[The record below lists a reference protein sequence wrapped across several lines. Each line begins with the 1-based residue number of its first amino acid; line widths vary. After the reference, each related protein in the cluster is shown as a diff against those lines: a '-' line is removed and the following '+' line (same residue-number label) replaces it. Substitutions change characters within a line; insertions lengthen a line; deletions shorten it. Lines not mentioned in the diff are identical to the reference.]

1 LNNNKM
7 LKKILFLTGT
17 RADFGKL
24 KPLINVCND
33 SDLLDVYIFATGM
46 HMHKKYGFTVK
57 EIEKLGFKNI
67 FKFINY
73 TSEKSMDLTLS
84 KTIEG
89 LSSYVKEERPDM
101 IIVHGDRLEALA
113 GAIVGAMNNILVGHV
128 EGGEV
133 SGTIDDLLRHATSK
147 MAHLHFVAS
156 ETAEKRLIQLGESSD
171 SIFKIGSPD
180 VDIMLSDKL
189 PTLDNVIKHYEIP
202 FDKYAIA
209 MLHPVTTEL
218 ELIENQAK
226 VFAKSLIDSGE
237 NYVVVYPNNDMGSE
251 YILKVYEKYLKNN
264 SNFILFPSLR
274 FEYFLILLKNANFL
288 IGNSS
293 TGIHEAPVYGIPTIN
308 IGSRQENRFEYQSI
322 NNVDF
327 DLDKIL
333 EAIRKV
339 KKIGKYNPTNHYG
352 TGDSADKFIKLIEC
366 MEIWKT
372 NTQKKFIDLV

>member
-1 LNNNKM
+1 M

-89 LSSYVKEERPDM
+89 LSSYVKEERPNM

-274 FEYFLILLKNANFL
+274 FEYFLTLLKNANFL

-352 TGDSADKFIKLIEC
+352 TGDSADKFIKLIEG

-372 NTQKKFIDLV
+372 NAQKKFIDLV

>member
-1 LNNNKM
+1 M

-372 NTQKKFIDLV
+372 NAQKKFIDLV

>member
-1 LNNNKM
+1 MNNNKM

-89 LSSYVKEERPDM
+89 LSSYVKEERPNM

-274 FEYFLILLKNANFL
+274 FEYFLTLLKNANFL

-333 EAIRKV
+333 EVIKKV

-352 TGDSADKFIKLIEC
+352 TGDSADKFIKLIEG

-372 NTQKKFIDLV
+372 NAQKKFIDLV

>member
-1 LNNNKM
+1 M

-89 LSSYVKEERPDM
+89 LSSYVKEERPNM

-333 EAIRKV
+333 EVIKKV

-352 TGDSADKFIKLIEC
+352 TGDSADKFIKLIEG

-372 NTQKKFIDLV
+372 NAQKKFIDLV

>member
-1 LNNNKM
+1 
-7 LKKILFLTGT
+7 
-17 RADFGKL
+17 
-24 KPLINVCND
+24 
-33 SDLLDVYIFATGM
+33 
-46 HMHKKYGFTVK
+46 
-57 EIEKLGFKNI
+57 
-67 FKFINY
+67 
-73 TSEKSMDLTLS
+73 MDLTLS

>member
-1 LNNNKM
+1 M

-352 TGDSADKFIKLIEC
+352 TGDSADKFVKLIEC

>member
-1 LNNNKM
+1 M

-89 LSSYVKEERPDM
+89 LSSYVKEERPNM

-251 YILKVYEKYLKNN
+251 YILKVYEK
-264 SNFILFPSLR
+264 
-274 FEYFLILLKNANFL
+274 
-288 IGNSS
+288 
-293 TGIHEAPVYGIPTIN
+293 
-308 IGSRQENRFEYQSI
+308 
-322 NNVDF
+322 
-327 DLDKIL
+327 
-333 EAIRKV
+333 
-339 KKIGKYNPTNHYG
+339 
-352 TGDSADKFIKLIEC
+352 
-366 MEIWKT
+366 
-372 NTQKKFIDLV
+372 

>member
-1 LNNNKM
+1 M

-333 EAIRKV
+333 EVIKKV

>member
-1 LNNNKM
+1 M

-89 LSSYVKEERPDM
+89 LSSYVKEERPNM

-274 FEYFLILLKNANFL
+274 FEYFLTLLKNANFL

-333 EAIRKV
+333 EVIKKV

-352 TGDSADKFIKLIEC
+352 TGDSADKFIKLIEG

-372 NTQKKFIDLV
+372 NAQKKFIDLV

>member
-1 LNNNKM
+1 M

-89 LSSYVKEERPDM
+89 LSSYVKEERPNM
-101 IIVHGDRLEALA
+101 VIVHGDRLEALA

-274 FEYFLILLKNANFL
+274 FEYFLTLLKNANFL

-333 EAIRKV
+333 EVIKKV

-352 TGDSADKFIKLIEC
+352 TGDSADKFIKLIEG

-372 NTQKKFIDLV
+372 NAQKKFIDLV

>member
-1 LNNNKM
+1 M

-274 FEYFLILLKNANFL
+274 FEYFLTLLKNANFL

-333 EAIRKV
+333 EVIKKV

-352 TGDSADKFIKLIEC
+352 TGDSADKFIKLIEG

-372 NTQKKFIDLV
+372 NAQKKFIDLV

>member
-1 LNNNKM
+1 M

>member
-1 LNNNKM
+1 
-7 LKKILFLTGT
+7 
-17 RADFGKL
+17 
-24 KPLINVCND
+24 
-33 SDLLDVYIFATGM
+33 
-46 HMHKKYGFTVK
+46 
-57 EIEKLGFKNI
+57 
-67 FKFINY
+67 
-73 TSEKSMDLTLS
+73 
-84 KTIEG
+84 
-89 LSSYVKEERPDM
+89 
-101 IIVHGDRLEALA
+101 
-113 GAIVGAMNNILVGHV
+113 
-128 EGGEV
+128 
-133 SGTIDDLLRHATSK
+133 

-251 YILKVYEKYLKNN
+251 YILKDYEKYLKNN

>member
-1 LNNNKM
+1 M

-218 ELIENQAK
+218 ELIEHQAK